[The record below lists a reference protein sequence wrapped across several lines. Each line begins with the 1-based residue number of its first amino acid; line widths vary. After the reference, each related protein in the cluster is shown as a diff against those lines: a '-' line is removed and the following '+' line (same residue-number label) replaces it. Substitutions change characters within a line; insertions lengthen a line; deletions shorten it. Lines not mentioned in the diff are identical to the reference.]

1 MRKKSFYIAL
11 ISILIILTFT
21 ITSFALSIKPDDRGE
36 KVREVQMMLED
47 LGYDIAID
55 GVYGLRTKS
64 IIKSFQSNNGLKVD
78 GIVGDNTFEVL
89 KDRTTDIEYE
99 VKKGDTLSELALK
112 YDTTTSDIKENN
124 NLNSHLIRPGD
135 IIYIPKTGKGG
146 GKDDRLANNII
157 HEVEAGD
164 ALSLI
169 AKRYGTDVETIKLA
183 NNLKSN
189 RIRIGE
195 NLVIPYMENMS
206 GGSFRL
212 AKGAFIWPV
221 MGRISS
227 YFGWRI
233 HPIRNV
239 RAFHSGLDIA
249 IPLGKE
255 IRAAA
260 SGKVVQSGWINGF
273 GKTVTIEHGND
284 VQTLYAHNSRL
295 LVRKGSYVK
304 VGDIIALAGSTG
316 LSTGSHLHFGILVD
330 DEAINPIKYLP

>member
-157 HEVEAGD
+157 HEV
-164 ALSLI
+164 
-169 AKRYGTDVETIKLA
+169 
-183 NNLKSN
+183 
-189 RIRIGE
+189 
-195 NLVIPYMENMS
+195 
-206 GGSFRL
+206 
-212 AKGAFIWPV
+212 
-221 MGRISS
+221 
-227 YFGWRI
+227 
-233 HPIRNV
+233 
-239 RAFHSGLDIA
+239 
-249 IPLGKE
+249 
-255 IRAAA
+255 
-260 SGKVVQSGWINGF
+260 
-273 GKTVTIEHGND
+273 
-284 VQTLYAHNSRL
+284 
-295 LVRKGSYVK
+295 
-304 VGDIIALAGSTG
+304 
-316 LSTGSHLHFGILVD
+316 
-330 DEAINPIKYLP
+330 